1 MKHVAIATCAD
12 FPSLGPYDRYVLAKL
27 EERGVKA
34 SPVILSDPSIRW
46 EAFDLVVVHSTW
58 DSHLQTTRFLEWVA
72 QRSSSLRNSSS
83 LIWWN
88 IHKRYLRDLA
98 DAGVATVATLWIDK
112 GNSVDIEARLNA
124 VGWDV
129 AVLKP
134 AISATGHN
142 THIIARSDIAKAQRR
157 CDDLTASA
165 DVMIQ
170 PYQRAFETIGETS
183 LIYFNGAFSHAVRRP
198 PTLATVAR
206 GFTEPHVW
214 KADAR
219 ERAVADAAMACLA
232 ERPLHARVDLVETND
247 GGVAV
252 QELEA
257 IEPCLFTA
265 LSPGGADR
273 FADAIL
279 AHI

>member
-1 MKHVAIATCAD
+1 MKYVAIATCAD
-12 FPSLGPYDRYVLAKL
+12 FPSLGPYDRDVLAKL
-27 EERGVKA
+27 DERGVKA
-34 SPVILSDPSIRW
+34 SPVIWSDPAVDW
-46 EAFDLVVVHSTW
+46 EEFDLVVVHSTW

-83 LIWWN
+83 LIGWN

-98 DAGVATVATLWIDK
+98 DAGVATVPTLWIDR
-112 GNSVDIEARLNA
+112 GDSIEVEARLNEF
-124 VGWDV
+124 GWDV

-142 THIIARSDIAKAQRR
+142 THIIARSDIAEAQKR
-157 CDDLTASA
+157 CDELTASA
-165 DVMIQ
+165 DIMIQ
-170 PYQRAFETIGETS
+170 PYLRAFNTIGETS
-183 LIYFNGAFSHAVRRP
+183 LIYLNGVFSHAVRRP

-206 GFTEPHVW
+206 SFEEPHIW
-214 KADAR
+214 EPHAR
-219 ERAVADAAMACLA
+219 ERSVADAAIACLA
-232 ERPLHARVDLVETND
+232 ERPLHARVDLVETNE
-247 GGVAV
+247 GVVAV

-279 AHI
+279 AHC